1 MYEVLN
7 GEILDPTDPSASPEI
22 DAYRLNW
29 VNCDASGV
37 GILLTF
43 KGRSF
48 IRHKS
53 KMQLTYV
60 AVVVLAS
67 MIFVLSGMV
76 GYVYWQQTRML
87 QNLQSL
93 AVVLST
99 HFVRQPPPAP
109 EPEPEPEV
117 HSEHAPVQEVD
128 SDLPG
133 LVPIPEVK
141 EDDRVSVNEVEVVE
155 GPPAAAAP
163 APAPVSEAVDYESK
177 TAVQLRELLTAKG
190 IPFGKRDA
198 KSVLV
203 QLIKA
208 TA

>member
-1 MYEVLN
+1 MSKDLYAIFRTPVNSLILSKLSVLRRVRSRH
-7 GEILDPTDPSASPEI
+7 LF
-22 DAYRLNW
+22 
-29 VNCDASGV
+29 
-37 GILLTF
+37 TF

-48 IRHKS
+48 IRPKR

-76 GYVYWQQTRML
+76 GYVYWQQTRL
-87 QNLQSL
+87 IQNLQSL
-93 AVVLST
+93 AVVVST
-99 HFVRQPPPAP
+99 HFIRPPQPQPEL
-109 EPEPEPEV
+109 EPEHVAEPEQE
-117 HSEHAPVQEVD
+117 SE
-128 SDLPG
+128 LPQ
-133 LVPIPEVK
+133 LVPVDEKLASVK

-155 GPPAAAAP
+155 GPPAAAPVP
-163 APAPVSEAVDYESK
+163 ADALVDFEKK
-177 TAVQLRELLTAKG
+177 TANELKELLTQKG

-203 QLIKA
+203 QLLKA

>member
-1 MYEVLN
+1 MSKNLYAVLWPPVN
-7 GEILDPTDPSASPEI
+7 SLILFQRGELRSV
-22 DAYRLNW
+22 RRRHLF
-29 VNCDASGV
+29 
-37 GILLTF
+37 TF

-48 IRHKS
+48 IRPKS

-76 GYVYWQQTRML
+76 GYVYWQQTRLL

-93 AVVLST
+93 AVVVST
-99 HFVRQPPPAP
+99 HFIRPPQP
-109 EPEPEPEV
+109 EPEQDVV
-117 HSEHAPVQEVD
+117 HEQEEEM
-128 SDLPG
+128 PA
-133 LVPIPEVK
+133 LVPDEKLASVK

-155 GPPAAAAP
+155 GPPAVVA
-163 APAPVSEAVDYESK
+163 APVSADGLVDFEKK
-177 TAVQLRELLTAKG
+177 TAAELKELLTAKG

-203 QLIKA
+203 QLLKA

>member
-1 MYEVLN
+1 MD
-7 GEILDPTDPSASPEI
+7 I
-22 DAYRLNW
+22 
-29 VNCDASGV
+29 
-37 GILLTF
+37 LTF

-93 AVVLST
+93 AVVIST
-99 HFVRQPPPAP
+99 HFVRPSQPPPVSEPEQQP
-109 EPEPEPEV
+109 EPEQ
-117 HSEHAPVQEVD
+117 APTEDVYAD
-128 SDLPG
+128 MPAL
-133 LVPIPEVK
+133 IPADKLESVK
-141 EDDRVSVNEVEVVE
+141 EDDRVSVHEVDVVE
-155 GPPAAAAP
+155 GPPAE
-163 APAPVSEAVDYESK
+163 VVDFEKK
-177 TAVQLRELLTAKG
+177 TANELKELLTAKG

-198 KSVLV
+198 KTVLV
-203 QLIKA
+203 QLLKA

>member
-1 MYEVLN
+1 
-7 GEILDPTDPSASPEI
+7 
-22 DAYRLNW
+22 
-29 VNCDASGV
+29 
-37 GILLTF
+37 
-43 KGRSF
+43 
-48 IRHKS
+48 
-53 KMQLTYV
+53 MQLTYV

-99 HFVRQPPPAP
+99 QFVRQPPPAP
-109 EPEPEPEV
+109 EPELQSEV
-117 HSEHAPVQEVD
+117 EHAPVQEVD
-128 SDLPG
+128 AELPA
-133 LVPIPEVK
+133 LVSIPEVK

-155 GPPAAAAP
+155 GPPAPAAAPAP
-163 APAPVSEAVDYESK
+163 APAPVSEVVDYESK
-177 TAVQLRELLTAKG
+177 TAVQLRDLLTAKG